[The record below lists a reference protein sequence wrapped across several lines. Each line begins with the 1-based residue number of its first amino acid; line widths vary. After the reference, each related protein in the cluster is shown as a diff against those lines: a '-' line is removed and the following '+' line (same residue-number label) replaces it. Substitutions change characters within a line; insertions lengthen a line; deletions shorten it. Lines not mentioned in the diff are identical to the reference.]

1 VCMQILR
8 RRVASPRAHHP
19 LSLQNTGRP
28 GERRQRAAL
37 YLAEVLRR
45 KVNAR
50 ARRRLL
56 AQIFLGP
63 SIGLLMA
70 GAAAGADTV
79 HSTSSETIEETTC
92 RIVESAAHS
101 AHVPVALLTRLV
113 WVESRFQA
121 GVVSSA
127 GAQGVAQFMPQ
138 TAAERGL
145 ADPFDPEQAIP
156 IAAKFLVDLD
166 QQFGNIGLA
175 TAAYNA
181 GPARVAGW
189 LAGSGDLPR
198 QTQVYVFLLTG
209 RTAEDW
215 AAQRRDAA
223 PTDETVDRR
232 SCMDVTATLRTEEG
246 AEQAAVAPWGV
257 QLAGNF
263 SKATALASF
272 ERARQRYSRILGDLP
287 PMIIGTRLRSR
298 GTRPFYRVLVPASSR
313 AKADQVCHAIMMAG
327 GACVALRS

>member
-1 VCMQILR
+1 MDPADAMSIK
-8 RRVASPRAHHP
+8 A
-19 LSLQNTGRP
+19 
-28 GERRQRAAL
+28 
-37 YLAEVLRR
+37 
-45 KVNAR
+45 NAR

-70 GAAAGADTV
+70 GVAAGADTV

-101 AHVPVALLTRLV
+101 AHLPVALLTRLV

-127 GAQGVAQFMPQ
+127 GAQGVAQFMPE

-156 IAAKFLVDLD
+156 MAAKFLVDLD

-215 AAQRRDAA
+215 AAQRRDATT
-223 PTDETVDRR
+223 TDETVDRR
-232 SCMDVTATLRTEEG
+232 SCMDVTATLRMEEG

-313 AKADQVCHAIMMAG
+313 AEADQVCHAIMMAG